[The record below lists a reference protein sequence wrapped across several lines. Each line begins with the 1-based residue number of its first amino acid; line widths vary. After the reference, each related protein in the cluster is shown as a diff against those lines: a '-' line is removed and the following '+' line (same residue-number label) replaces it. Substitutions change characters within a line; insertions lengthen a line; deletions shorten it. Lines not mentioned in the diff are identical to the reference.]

1 LVDCLDKNIEFF
13 SLPPSN
19 DRKIMQT
26 LTSNDVHE
34 SIIYQRKAMANK
46 EINKITVETILKKAV
61 RNKN

>member
-1 LVDCLDKNIEFF
+1 
-13 SLPPSN
+13 
-19 DRKIMQT
+19 MQT